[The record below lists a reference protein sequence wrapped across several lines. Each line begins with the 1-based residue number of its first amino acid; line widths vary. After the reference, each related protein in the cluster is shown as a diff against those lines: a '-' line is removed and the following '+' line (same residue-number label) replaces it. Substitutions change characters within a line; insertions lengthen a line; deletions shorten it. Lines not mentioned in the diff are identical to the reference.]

1 MIDVLRQV
9 DLFSELSEACLERLA
24 AAAHE
29 ERHGPGEWLVTEG
42 AQADRFGIL
51 TEGLIEWVRMVD
63 GEEVVL
69 GSRAAITYFGAM
81 NLLTEEP
88 AMAGGRTVTDSVLV
102 MIPGDEFRRLLRD
115 EPTVMRGAVRVI
127 APMFQGV
134 QAALREREKLI
145 ALGTL
150 SAGLAHELNN
160 PAAAARRSAG
170 ELERVFQVLH
180 DAVHG
185 FVSSGVER
193 AQAEGL
199 VVLQREALDRA
210 VSAVAPTDDV
220 LASADREEALVDA
233 LDAEGL
239 EGWRLAPPLAE
250 AGLDAEW
257 LDRLRETA
265 GPALGVATE
274 WIAASLSARGLA
286 QELHESTARISEI
299 VGAVKEYTH
308 MDQAHIQSIDV
319 HDGLEGTLTMLA
331 HKLKKGAVKVERD
344 YDRSLPRITAH
355 GSQLNQVW
363 TNLIDNAID
372 AMDGRGVLT
381 VRTGRDGDRVLV
393 EIGDTGPGIPEPV
406 AAHVFEPFYTT
417 KPVGKGTGLG
427 LDICWRIVV
436 QRHGGDLRFTS
447 TPGDTRFQVLLPT
460 GVPPPGKGVTT

>member
-9 DLFSELSEACLERLA
+9 DLFSELSDACLERLA
-24 AAAHE
+24 AAARE
-29 ERHGPGEWLVTEG
+29 ERHGAGEWLVTEG
-42 AQADRFGIL
+42 AAAERFGIL
-51 TEGLIEWVRMVD
+51 TEGMIEWVRMVD

-69 GSRAAITYFGAM
+69 GSRTPITYFGAM

-88 AMAGGRTVTDSVLV
+88 AMAGGRTVIDSVLV

-180 DAVHG
+180 DAIHG

-193 AQAEGL
+193 AQAEAL

-210 VSAVAPTDDV
+210 VSAAAPTDDV

-233 LDAEGL
+233 LGADGL

-250 AGLDAEW
+250 AGLDPEW

-299 VGAVKEYTH
+299 VGAVKDYTH
-308 MDQAHIQSIDV
+308 MDQALTQSIDV
-319 HDGLEGTLTMLA
+319 HDGLESTLTILA

-372 AMDGRGVLT
+372 AVDGAGT
-381 VRTGRDGDRVLV
+381 VRIITRRTGDHLVVEVGD
-393 EIGDTGPGIPEPV
+393 DGPGVPV
-406 AAHVFEPFYTT
+406 ELQNRVFEPFFTT
-417 KPVGKGTGLG
+417 KDVGKGTGLG
-427 LDICWRIVV
+427 LDVVHRIVTNHRGQV
-436 QRHGGDLRFTS
+436 RMQS
-447 TPGDTRFQVLLPT
+447 SPGDTRFEVRLPID
-460 GVPPPGKGVTT
+460 GPEPAG

>member
-1 MIDVLRQV
+1 
-9 DLFSELSEACLERLA
+9 
-24 AAAHE
+24 
-29 ERHGPGEWLVTEG
+29 
-42 AQADRFGIL
+42 
-51 TEGLIEWVRMVD
+51 
-63 GEEVVL
+63 
-69 GSRAAITYFGAM
+69 
-81 NLLTEEP
+81 
-88 AMAGGRTVTDSVLV
+88 
-102 MIPGDEFRRLLRD
+102 
-115 EPTVMRGAVRVI
+115 
-127 APMFQGV
+127 V

-180 DAVHG
+180 DAVDG

-210 VSAVAPTDDV
+210 VSPVAPTDDV

-331 HKLKKGAVKVERD
+331 HKLKKGAVTVERD

-372 AMDGRGVLT
+372 AVDGAGT
-381 VRTGRDGDRVLV
+381 VRISTRRSGDHVVV
-393 EIGDTGPGIPEPV
+393 EVGDDGPGVPV
-406 AAHVFEPFYTT
+406 ELQNRVFEAFFTT
-417 KPVGKGTGLG
+417 KDVGKGTGLG
-427 LDICWRIVV
+427 LDVVHRIVSNHRGQVRV
-436 QRHGGDLRFTS
+436 QS
-447 TPGDTRFQVLLPT
+447 SPGDTRFEVRLPID
-460 GVPPPGKGVTT
+460 GPGPAG

>member
-1 MIDVLRQV
+1 VIDVLRQV
-9 DLFSELSEACLERLA
+9 DLFSELSDACLGRLA

-29 ERHGPGEWLVTEG
+29 ERHGAGEWLVTEG
-42 AQADRFGIL
+42 SRADRFGIL

-69 GSRAAITYFGAM
+69 GSRAPITYFGAM

-115 EPTVMRGAVRVI
+115 EPSVMRGAVRVI

-180 DAVHG
+180 DAIHG

-193 AQAEGL
+193 AQAQEL
-199 VVLQREALDRA
+199 VALQREALDRA
-210 VSAVAPTDDV
+210 VSAAAPTDDV

-233 LDAEGL
+233 LEADGL
-239 EGWRLAPPLAE
+239 EGWRLAPPLAD
-250 AGLDAEW
+250 AGLDPEW

-299 VGAVKEYTH
+299 VGAVKDYTH
-308 MDQAHIQSIDV
+308 MDQAHTQSIDV
-319 HDGLEGTLTMLA
+319 HDGLESTLTMLA
-331 HKLKKGAVKVERD
+331 HKLKKGAVKVERA
-344 YDRSLPRITAH
+344 YDRALPRVTAH

-372 AMDGRGVLT
+372 AVDGAGT
-381 VRTGRDGDRVLV
+381 VRISTRRTGDHVVV
-393 EIGDTGPGIPEPV
+393 EIGDDGPGVPAELQNR
-406 AAHVFEPFYTT
+406 VFEPFFTT
-417 KPVGKGTGLG
+417 KDVGKGTGLG
-427 LDICWRIVV
+427 LDVVHRIVTNHRGQVRV
-436 QRHGGDLRFTS
+436 QS
-447 TPGDTRFQVLLPT
+447 SPGDTRFEVRLPID
-460 GVPPPGKGVTT
+460 GPEPAG

>member
-1 MIDVLRQV
+1 MIDVLREV
-9 DLFSELSEACLERLA
+9 DLFSELSEACLERLE

-29 ERHGPGEWLVTEG
+29 ERHGAGEWLVTEG
-42 AQADRFGIL
+42 SRADRFGIL

-69 GSRAAITYFGAM
+69 GSRGPVTYFGAM

-88 AMAGGRTVTDSVLV
+88 AMAGGRTVIDSVLV
-102 MIPGDEFRRLLRD
+102 VIPGDEFRRLLRD
-115 EPTVMRGAVRVI
+115 EPSVMRGAVRVI

-170 ELERVFQVLH
+170 ELERVFEVLH
-180 DAVHG
+180 DAIHG

-193 AQAEGL
+193 DQAERL
-199 VVLQREALDRA
+199 VGLQREALDRA
-210 VSAVAPTDDV
+210 VSAVAPGEDV

-250 AGLDAEW
+250 AGLDLEW
-257 LDRLRETA
+257 LDRLRGTA
-265 GPALGVATE
+265 GPALGVAAE
-274 WIAASLSARGLA
+274 WIAASLAARGLSR
-286 QELHESTARISEI
+286 ELHESTARISEI

-308 MDQAHIQSIDV
+308 MDQAQIQSIDV
-319 HDGLEGTLTMLA
+319 HDGIESTLTILA
-331 HKLKKGAVKVERD
+331 HKLKKGDVTVERD
-344 YDRSLPRITAH
+344 YDRSLPRIVAH

-363 TNLIDNAID
+363 TNLLDNAID
-372 AMDGRGVLT
+372 AVDGAGT
-381 VRTGRDGDRVLV
+381 VRIATRGAGDQVV
-393 EIGDTGPGIPEPV
+393 IEIGDDGPGIPHELQNR
-406 AAHVFEPFYTT
+406 VFEPFFTT
-417 KPVGKGTGLG
+417 KDVGKGTGLG
-427 LDICWRIVV
+427 LDVVHRIVSNHRGQV
-436 QRHGGDLRFTS
+436 RVES
-447 TPGDTRFQVLLPT
+447 SPGDTRFEVRLPVD
-460 GVPPPGKGVTT
+460 GPGPAG

>member
-1 MIDVLRQV
+1 VIDVLRQV

-24 AAAHE
+24 ATAHE
-29 ERHGPGEWLVTEG
+29 ERHGAGEWLFSEG
-42 AQADRFGIL
+42 SRADRFGIL
-51 TEGLIEWVRMVD
+51 TEGLIEWVRMVE

-69 GSRAAITYFGAM
+69 GSRGPITYFGAM

-88 AMAGGRTVTDSVLV
+88 AMAGGRVVTDSVLV

-115 EPTVMRGAVRVI
+115 EPSVMHGALRVI
-127 APMFQGV
+127 APTLQGA

-180 DAVHG
+180 GAVHG

-193 AQAEGL
+193 DQAERL
-199 VVLQREALDRA
+199 VELQHEALERA
-210 VSAVAPTDDV
+210 ESAAPAEDDV
-220 LASADREEALVDA
+220 LASADREEALIDA
-233 LDAEGL
+233 LDEQGL
-239 EGWRLAPPLAE
+239 EGWRLGPPLAD
-250 AGLDAEW
+250 AGLDRDW
-257 LDRLRETA
+257 LDRLRNAA

-286 QELHESTARISEI
+286 RELHESTARISEI
-299 VGAVKEYTH
+299 VGAVKEYTY
-308 MDQAHIQSIDV
+308 MDQAHVQSIDV
-319 HDGLEGTLTMLA
+319 HDGLESTLTILA
-331 HKLKKGAVKVERD
+331 HKLKKGDVTVERD

-372 AMDGRGVLT
+372 AIDGAGT
-381 VRTGRDGDRVLV
+381 VRVITRRTGDQLVV
-393 EIGDTGPGIPEPV
+393 EIGDDGPGIPPELQSRL
-406 AAHVFEPFYTT
+406 FEPFFTT
-417 KPVGKGTGLG
+417 KEVGKGTGLG
-427 LDICWRIVV
+427 LDVVHRIVTNHQGQV
-436 QRHGGDLRFTS
+436 RLES
-447 TPGDTRFQVLLPT
+447 SPGDTRFQVRLPID
-460 GVPPPGKGVTT
+460 GPESAG